1 MCNSLVW
8 SCGITL
14 KHGLTY
20 EEALESEKETRKAVQ
35 LVPIPIQ
42 QGVLT
47 LVHYTR
53 HSRLDN
59 LCDEVYNYIR
69 DRYQEGEEVHVKY
82 KGEK

>member
-1 MCNSLVW
+1 M
-8 SCGITL
+8 
-14 KHGLTY
+14 TY
-20 EEALESEKETRKAVQ
+20 EEALDCEQEAQKIVDHVST
-35 LVPIPIQ
+35 PIQ

-69 DRYQEGEEVHVKY
+69 DRYQEGEEVEVKY